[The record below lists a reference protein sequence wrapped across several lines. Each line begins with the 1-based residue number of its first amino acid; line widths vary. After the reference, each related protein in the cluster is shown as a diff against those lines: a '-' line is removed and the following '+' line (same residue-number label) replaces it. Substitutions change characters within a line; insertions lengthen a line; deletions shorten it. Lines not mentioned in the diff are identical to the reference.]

1 MGDPIAMHKS
11 LFGYIWAFSKRQQ
24 IIALIL
30 TLISFPFL
38 YFSFDLP
45 KTIINNAIKS
55 PENADSPDVP
65 VAEEVVDVE
74 MFGFNFTEIL
84 GVEMERLPYL
94 FLLCFFFLLLV
105 CVNGYFKMRIN
116 TFKGVMAERLL
127 RRLRYI
133 LVERT
138 LRFPL
143 PQFQKTSSG
152 EVVTMVTA
160 EVEPLGGF
168 FGDAFVLV
176 AFQGG
181 TFLTIIFF
189 LFNQDPMMGFAATA
203 LVPVQGYIIPKL
215 QKKINL
221 LGKERVKHVRGLSN
235 RIGEVVGGVQD
246 VHAHNNSEYVLS
258 DISRRLGKIFW
269 VRLEIFQRKFFMKFV
284 NNFINQMTP
293 FLFYAIGGYLVL
305 FGDLTLGALVA
316 ALAAYKD
323 LAAPWKELLNWYQ
336 RLADS
341 KIKYEQLIGQFQ
353 PPGMLAKELREDP
366 PEDLARIDGP
376 VEANGMTWADEDGV
390 RVIDNA
396 SFTIGRAQTVAVISA
411 SGTAKEIFGRLMARI
426 LAPTSGSFKLGGTDA
441 ETLHEAVT
449 GARIGY
455 VAGDPAFFNGS
466 IADNLLVGLNR
477 MPPREELESEKADEE
492 RLTEIEEALASGNS
506 PFSPDEDWL
515 DYKSA
520 GGETRADIMRQAI
533 ALLEA
538 VELED
543 DMYALGLRQ
552 ILDVEAEP
560 ELAEKVFEARTR
572 IREVLDGR
580 GMEDLV
586 QVYDFDRYNTYAS
599 VAGNIIFGKPMKP
612 EWEYENWPSNPV
624 VKEMMTKHK
633 LVDDFYDIG
642 LRCAQL
648 MVDLFK
654 DIPPG
659 HPFFDQYSFV
669 NEELLP
675 ELKLI
680 TRKAQQE
687 NGTSEVSE
695 EERRLIIGLP
705 FNLTIQRHRLG
716 LIDEDMQK
724 RLVALRHDLRESHPD
739 VFKEGGGVEPYREDS
754 VNKGLSILDNILFG
768 RIVHGRP
775 DAQEKVGA
783 LVREVA
789 RELDI
794 EQAIERSAMTFQVG
808 IGGGRLSLAQ
818 RQKLN
823 VIRAALKNPDIMIM
837 ADGLSGVEPAQT
849 ERIARRLRTL
859 LADATQIW
867 IASAP
872 QPGLEYDKVLEIRSG
887 RVSETSETDICAPET
902 GAPPDA
908 EAEEMR
914 EASAGDALSSEASS
928 LQELPL
934 FANLDATKLKFLA
947 FTSERLTYKPGEI
960 LMRQGADGED
970 AYVILDGA
978 AEVVIESDGKEQVLF
993 ELGANKLVG
1002 ELALL
1007 CDSKRTATVR
1017 AKERTTALR
1026 LNREVFSEM
1035 ARQDPHFAFEMT
1047 RDLGRRL
1054 ILTTSELNRARN
1066 ELTDK

>member
-1 MGDPIAMHKS
+1 MHKS
-11 LFGYIWAFSKRQQ
+11 LYGFIWAFSKRQQ
-24 IIALIL
+24 ILALIL
-30 TLISFPFL
+30 TLVSFPFL

-45 KTIINNAIKS
+45 KTIINNAIK
-55 PENADSPDVP
+55 PPDQADSPDVP
-65 VAEEVVDVE
+65 VAEEVVPVE

-94 FLLCFFFLLLV
+94 LLLCFFFMFLV
-105 CVNGYFKMRIN
+105 CVNGWFKMRIN
-116 TFKGVMAERLL
+116 TFKGIMAERLL
-127 RRLRYI
+127 RRLRFI
-133 LVERT
+133 MVERT

-168 FGDAFVLV
+168 FGDAIVLL

-215 QKKINL
+215 QKRINQ
-221 LGKERVKHVRGLSN
+221 LGKQRVKHVRGLSN

-246 VHAHNNSEYVLS
+246 VRAHNNSEIVLA
-258 DISRRLGKIFW
+258 DISRRLGQIFW

-305 FGDLTLGALVA
+305 FGELSLGALVA

-323 LAAPWKELLNWYQ
+323 LAAPWKELLSWYQ

-341 KIKYEQLIGQFQ
+341 RIKYEQLISQFQ
-353 PPGMLAKELREDP
+353 PPGMLPKDLRENP
-366 PEDLARIDGP
+366 PETLPRIDGP
-376 VEANGMTWADEDGV
+376 IEAAGMTWADEDGV

-396 SFTIGRAQTVAVISA
+396 NFKIQPKETVAVISA

-426 LAPTSGSFKLGGTDA
+426 LAPTGGSFKLGGENA
-441 ETLHEAVT
+441 EKLHEAVT

-455 VAGDPAFFNGS
+455 VAGDPAFFAGS

-477 MPPREELESEKADEE
+477 MPPNAELESKSASEE
-492 RLTEIEEALASGNS
+492 RLTEISEALASGNS
-506 PFSPDEDWL
+506 PFAVDEDWI

-520 GGETRADIMRQAI
+520 GGETRADVMLKAI

-552 ILDVEAEP
+552 TLDTEAEP
-560 ELAEKVFEARTR
+560 ELASTVFEARTR
-572 IREVLDGR
+572 IREVLDSR

-586 QVYDFDRYNTYAS
+586 QVYDFQGYNTYAS
-599 VAGNIIFGKPMKP
+599 VAGNIIFGKPMTP
-612 EWEYENWPSNPV
+612 EWEYENWPNNPV
-624 VKEMMTKHK
+624 VKDMMAKHE
-633 LVDDFYDIG
+633 LLDDFYDIG

-654 DIPPG
+654 DVPPG

-669 NEELLP
+669 NEDLLP

-680 TRKAQQE
+680 TRKAEQE
-687 NGTSEVSE
+687 NGTSEVSD
-695 EERRLIIGLP
+695 EERRLIMGLP

-724 RLVALRHDLRESHPD
+724 RLVALRHDLHENHPEIFES
-739 VFKEGGGVEPYREDS
+739 GGGIEPYREDQ
-754 VNKGLSILDNILFG
+754 VNRGLSILDNILFG
-768 RIVHGRP
+768 RIVHGRA

-789 RELDI
+789 RELEI
-794 EQAIERSAMTFQVG
+794 EKAIQRSALTFQVG

-823 VIRAALKNPDIMIM
+823 VIRAALKNPDILIL
-837 ADGLSGVEPAQT
+837 ADGLGSVEPAQT
-849 ERIARRLRTL
+849 ERIAQRLRDL
-859 LADATQIW
+859 LADTTQIW

-872 QPGLEYDKVLEIRSG
+872 QPGLEFGRVLEIKSG
-887 RVSETSETDICAPET
+887 RIS
-902 GAPPDA
+902 
-908 EAEEMR
+908 
-914 EASAGDALSSEASS
+914 EASDGESVAVDPTADEAKDGEESGTGDALSSEASS

-947 FTSERLTYKPGEI
+947 FTSERLTYKPGEV
-960 LMRQGADGED
+960 LMSQGDDGDD
-970 AYVILDGA
+970 AFVILDGA
-978 AEVVIESDGKEQVLF
+978 AEVVIESEGKEQVLF

-1017 AKERTTALR
+1017 AKQRTTALR
-1026 LNREVFSEM
+1026 LNRDVFSEM

-1066 ELTDK
+1066 ELTTK